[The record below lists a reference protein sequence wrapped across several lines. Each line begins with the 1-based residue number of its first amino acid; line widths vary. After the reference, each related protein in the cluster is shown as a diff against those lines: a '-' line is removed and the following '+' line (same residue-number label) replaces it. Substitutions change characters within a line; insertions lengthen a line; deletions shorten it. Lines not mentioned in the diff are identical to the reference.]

1 MNVGLFGGTFNPI
14 HLGHISVITHVKS
27 VFNLNTIHIIPS
39 AVPPHKTIT
48 TLASAND
55 RFEMVKQAIST
66 ISGFI
71 ISDVELMRRGKSFS
85 IDTIKH
91 FKGLVEKNTKLYF
104 IMGSDVFFDIN
115 TWKNSV
121 EIFKLTEIIVMYR
134 AGDLRGLKDIES
146 FLQRVISSQYEIF
159 QSENIIKHNDIKH
172 GFKTVHICEVP
183 EIHISSTLIR
193 EKIKRGESI
202 KGLVPPVV
210 ESMIYQ
216 KKLYL

>member
-14 HLGHISVITHVKS
+14 HLGHIAVITHVKS
-27 VFNLNTIHIIPS
+27 VFNLNTVHIIPS
-39 AVPPHKTIT
+39 AIPPHKTTT
-48 TLASAND
+48 TLATANE
-55 RFEMVKQAIST
+55 RFEMVEQAVST
-66 ISGFI
+66 ISGFM

-91 FKGLVEKNTKLYF
+91 FKSLIDKNTKLYF

-121 EIFKLTEIIVMYR
+121 EIFKLTEIVVMYR
-134 AGDLRGLKDIES
+134 AGDIRGLKDIES
-146 FLQRVISSQYEIF
+146 FLKRVISSQYEIS
-159 QSENIIKHNDIKH
+159 QSENIIKNHDIKQ

-210 ESMIYQ
+210 ESIIYQ

>member
-14 HLGHISVITHVKS
+14 HLGHIAVITHVKS

-39 AVPPHKTIT
+39 ANPPHKTTT

-91 FKGLVEKNTKLYF
+91 FNGLIEENTKLYF
-104 IMGSDVFFDIN
+104 IMGSDVFFDIT

-134 AGDLRGLKDIES
+134 AGDVRGLKDIEL

-159 QSENIIKHNDIKH
+159 QSEKIIKHHDIKQ

-193 EKIKRGESI
+193 EKIKKGESI
-202 KGLVPPVV
+202 KGLIPTVV
-210 ESMIYQ
+210 ESIIYK